1 MQIQLDILKLYK
13 SSFKSK
19 KSAISYLYH
28 LNKYCDKDV
37 MSLTKFS
44 QREAEDRLIQ
54 FIVAN
59 KEAGMHW
66 GALHN
71 YVAAVAKFYLIS
83 DTPLNLKRVNRFMPE
98 CTKLVKD
105 RSYTR
110 EEIQSILDISS
121 ERTKAV
127 VLLLASTGMRIG
139 GLSPLRRA
147 DLEDKDDIY
156 KITVYSNT
164 RQEYFTYCTTEC
176 KKALDTYFQIRE
188 RHGEILTDKTP
199 VIREQY
205 NTRNYLSVKYPKFTS
220 IASIEFILKEIEER
234 AGIRTRIKRTDNQV
248 GIPRK
253 DVMLAHGFRK
263 FFNTQPVSA
272 RINPLIKEGLM
283 GHRIGLEESYYRPM
297 EEDIQAEY
305 EKAIPF
311 LTIDP
316 NQRLKKELT
325 DERKKITKLEALLD
339 RIDTLE
345 MKLNERERASYQIS

>member
-1 MQIQLDILKLYK
+1 MQIQLDILKLYE

-19 KSAISYLYH
+19 KSAICYLYH
-28 LNKYCDKDV
+28 LNKYCNNDII
-37 MSLTKFS
+37 SLTKFS

-54 FIVAN
+54 FIIAN

-83 DTPLNLKRVNRFMPE
+83 DNPLNLKRVNRFMPE

-110 EEIQSILDISS
+110 EEIQSLLDISN

-127 VLLLASTGMRIG
+127 VLLLVSTGMRIG
-139 GLSPLRRA
+139 GLSPLRQA
-147 DLEDKDDIY
+147 DLEDKGDTY
-156 KITVYSNT
+156 KITIYSNT
-164 RQEYFTYCTTEC
+164 RQEYFSYCTPES
-176 KKALDTYFQIRE
+176 KKALDTYFQIRQ
-188 RHGEILTDKTP
+188 RHGEIITNKSP

-205 NTRNYLSVKYPKFTS
+205 NTRNYFSIKYPKFTTA
-220 IASIEFILKEIEER
+220 ASIEFILKEIEER
-234 AGIRTRIKRTDNQV
+234 AGIRTRIKRTNDQN

-263 FFNTQPVSA
+263 FFNTQLVKA
-272 RINPLIKEGLM
+272 GINPLIKELLM
-283 GHRIGLEESYYRPM
+283 GHKSIGLEDSYYRP
-297 EEDIQAEY
+297 EERDIQVEY

-316 NQRLKKELT
+316 TQQLTKELA
-325 DERKKITKLEALLD
+325 DERRKITKLEALLD
-339 RIDTLE
+339 RIDILE
-345 MKLNERERASYQIS
+345 AKLNERQQSQS

>member
-1 MQIQLDILKLYK
+1 MQIQLDILKLYE

-19 KSAISYLYH
+19 KSAVSYLYH
-28 LNKYCDKDV
+28 LRKYCNNDIT
-37 MSLTKFS
+37 SLTKSS

-54 FIVAN
+54 FIITN

-71 YVAAVAKFYLIS
+71 YVAAVAKFYLIN

-105 RSYTR
+105 RAYLK
-110 EEIQSILDISS
+110 EEIQALLDISN

-127 VLLLASTGMRIG
+127 ILLLASSGMRIG
-139 GLSPLRRA
+139 GVSFLTRA
-147 DLEDKDDIY
+147 DLEDKGDIY
-156 KITVYSNT
+156 KITVYSNS
-164 RQEYFTYCTTEC
+164 RQEYFTYCSPEC
-176 KKALDTYFQIRE
+176 KKALDTYFRIRE
-188 RHGEILTDKTP
+188 RHGEVFTDKTP

-205 NTRNYLSVKYPKFTS
+205 NTRKYLGVKYPRFTT

-234 AGIRTRIKRTDNQV
+234 AGIRTRIKRTNDQI

-263 FFNTQPVSA
+263 FFNTQLVSA

-283 GHRIGLEESYYRPM
+283 GHRIGLEESYYRPI
-297 EEDIQAEY
+297 EEDIQTEY

-316 NQRLKKELT
+316 TQQLKKELV
-325 DERKKITKLEALLD
+325 DERRKITKLEALLD
-339 RIDTLE
+339 RIDMLE
-345 MKLNERERASYQIS
+345 SKLNERQQSQS

>member
-1 MQIQLDILKLYK
+1 VQIQLDIMKLYE

-28 LNKYCDKDV
+28 LKKYCNNNV
-37 MSLTKFS
+37 ASLTKLS
-44 QREAEDRLIQ
+44 QKEAEDRLIQ

-71 YVAAVAKFYLIS
+71 YVAAVAKFYLINDS
-83 DTPLNLKRVNRFMPE
+83 PLNLKRVNRFMPE

-110 EEIQSILDISS
+110 EEIQSLLDISN

-127 VLLLASTGMRIG
+127 ILLLASTGMRIG
-139 GLSPLRRA
+139 GICPLRRA
-147 DLEDKDDIY
+147 DLEDKGNIY

-164 RQEYFTYCTTEC
+164 RQEYFSYCTPEC
-176 KKALDTYFQIRE
+176 KKALDIYFQIRQ
-188 RHGEILTDKTP
+188 RHGEIFSDKSP

-205 NTRNYLSVKYPKFTS
+205 NIRNYLSVKYPRYTT
-220 IASIEFILKEIEER
+220 IASIEFILKEVEER
-234 AGIRTRIKRTDNQV
+234 AGIRTRIKRTENQI
-248 GIPRK
+248 GIARK

-263 FFNTQPVSA
+263 FFNTQLVSA
-272 RINPLIKEGLM
+272 RINPLIKEMLM
-283 GHRIGLEESYYRPM
+283 GHHIGLEESYYRPM
-297 EEDIQAEY
+297 EEDIQTEY
-305 EKAIPF
+305 EKSIPF

-316 NQRLKKELT
+316 NQRLKKELV
-325 DERKKITKLEALLD
+325 DERRKITKLEALLD
-339 RIDTLE
+339 RIDMLE
-345 MKLNERERASYQIS
+345 LKLNERDHVSP